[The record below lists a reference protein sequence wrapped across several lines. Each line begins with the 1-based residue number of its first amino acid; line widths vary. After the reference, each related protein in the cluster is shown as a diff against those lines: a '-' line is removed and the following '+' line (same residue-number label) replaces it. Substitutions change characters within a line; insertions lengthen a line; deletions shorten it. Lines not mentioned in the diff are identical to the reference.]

1 MTDPLREG
9 INYEMMRNGKEKVIM
24 IMMQASQAA
33 VALIPK
39 FEQAFPQS
47 RIGASDIA
55 AATRLFDFLGF
66 LV

>member
-1 MTDPLREG
+1 MTGPLREG

-24 IMMQASQAA
+24 MQASKAT

-39 FEQAFPQS
+39 FEQAVPRS

-55 AATRLFDFLGF
+55 AATRLLLFDLQH
-66 LV
+66 

>member
-9 INYEMMRNGKEKVIM
+9 INYEIMRNGKEKVIM
-24 IMMQASQAA
+24 MQASKAA

-39 FEQAFPQS
+39 FEQAFPRS

-55 AATRLFDFLGF
+55 AATGLLLFDFQ
-66 LV
+66 V